1 MLSRAG
7 EHLLTDQSPVV
18 IGEFEAVFCQQGHH
32 VIFEHRLQ
40 LLEQRHD
47 LRRADLVFAFGVKVK
62 FIDGATG
69 RDEVY
74 VHGRNERV
82 RRGRIV
88 LGISISVKLI
98 NREESIPESQHF
110 LSICGCPC
118 CGSGLACGLVSALL
132 SANEIRLSY
141 GYQNLL
147 DGVTL
152 AVAAGEKV
160 GLVGRNGCGKSSLLK
175 ILTRQQ
181 QADSGEISLRRD
193 LRIGYLPQEFEMD
206 PDLTVM
212 ETIEQ
217 GAADLITAM
226 QRYESGDGS
235 DRELADLLH
244 VIDHADGWNLHARIK
259 SLATSLNCPP
269 LEAPVGPLSGGEKR
283 RVSLC
288 RAMASQPDLLL
299 LDEPTNHLD
308 SESISW
314 LEGSLRSFTGAV
326 IFVTHDRYF
335 LDEIATRIIE
345 IDQGRAFSH
354 PGNYTAYLESKS
366 VRQSIA
372 GQTERRRQRFLRE
385 ELQWVR
391 AGVKARTTKSRHR
404 LDQFYAVADL
414 EAPPEEREM
423 DLLIPP
429 APELGNIAVEL
440 EKVSVAVGEG
450 EERRSLFRDLTL
462 SIRPGQCTGIVGR
475 NGVGKT
481 TLLKVCLGTLS
492 PDSGIVQ
499 IGKKIRVNYI
509 DQARMQL
516 DGTGSLLDEVADG
529 NEKVQ
534 FGDQVL
540 GARAYL
546 RRFLFDDKRINERV
560 DLLSGGEKAR
570 LMLAKVLKNG
580 GNLIVLDEPTNDLD
594 LPSLRM
600 LEEAIADFDGA
611 VLVVSHDR
619 YFLDRICDQIVAFED
634 GDVLVQP
641 GNYSYYLEKRRAREQ
656 REKLYAQNQAREVAK
671 KKQPTAAE
679 KVRKLTMAERK
690 ELDGMEEVILK
701 AEEKVHELETTLND
715 PDFHINRFQEMP
727 ALLASLEQ
735 AKASCAGLYTRWE
748 ELESIH
754 NLSS

>member
-1 MLSRAG
+1 M
-7 EHLLTDQSPVV
+7 
-18 IGEFEAVFCQQGHH
+18 
-32 VIFEHRLQ
+32 
-40 LLEQRHD
+40 
-47 LRRADLVFAFGVKVK
+47 
-62 FIDGATG
+62 
-69 RDEVY
+69 
-74 VHGRNERV
+74 
-82 RRGRIV
+82 
-88 LGISISVKLI
+88 
-98 NREESIPESQHF
+98 
-110 LSICGCPC
+110 
-118 CGSGLACGLVSALL
+118 SALL

-181 QADSGEISLRRD
+181 QADSGEISVRRD
-193 LRIGYLPQEFEMD
+193 LRVGYLPQEFEMD
-206 PDLTVM
+206 PALTVM

-235 DRELADLLH
+235 ERELADLLH
-244 VIDHADGWNLHARIK
+244 VIEHADGWNLHARIK
-259 SLATSLNCPP
+259 SLATSLNGPP
-269 LEAPVGPLSGGEKR
+269 MDSPVGPLSGGEKR

-288 RAMASQPDLLL
+288 RALASQPDLLL

-308 SESISW
+308 AESIAW
-314 LEGSLRSFTGAV
+314 LEGFLRSFAGAV

-345 IDQGRAFSH
+345 IDNGRAFSH

-366 VRQSIA
+366 IRQSIA
-372 GQTERRRQRFLRE
+372 EQTERRRQRFLRE

-440 EKVSVAVGEG
+440 EKVSVAVGSED
-450 EERRSLFRDLTL
+450 ERRFLFRNLTL

-481 TLLKVCLGTLS
+481 TLLKVCLGNLE
-492 PDSGIVQ
+492 PDEGIVQ

-534 FGDQVL
+534 FGDQTL

-570 LMLAKVLKNG
+570 LMLAKVLKHG

-634 GDVLVQP
+634 GNVLVQP
-641 GNYSYYLEKRRAREQ
+641 GNYSYYLEKRKAREQ
-656 REKLYAQNQAREVAK
+656 RDKLYAQNLAKEIAK
-671 KKQPTAAE
+671 KKVPTAAE
-679 KVRKLTMAERK
+679 KPRKLTMAERK
-690 ELDGMEEVILK
+690 ELDGMEESILA
-701 AEEKVHELETTLND
+701 AEEKVQELEATLND
-715 PDFHINRFQEMP
+715 PDFHFNRFQEIP
-727 ALLASLEQ
+727 ALLESLEK
-735 AKASCAGLYTRWE
+735 AKADCAALYTRWE
-748 ELESIH
+748 TLEAIAQL
-754 NLSS
+754 NG